1 MRLALSPIDTW
12 FFRDGT
18 PFNMGASPQTG
29 VIGVFPPYPPTV
41 AGAIRAAVALR
52 NGWDGRARWSSEIEA
67 VLGDGPDDLGSLRIT
82 GPFVL
87 KRGSPVFPVPRHVMG
102 RVDDEGRWLPVAMLR
117 PGAASMPSDLGPS
130 VRLPDVAAGRT
141 DTAPLVPG
149 TRRWVALAGLERILR
164 GELPDG
170 EQLLG
175 EADLWAAE
183 PRVGIARESTSRTVA
198 EGALYSTRHV
208 RLRPSVSI
216 GVEVDGV
223 PTSWRSPAGSVFPFG
238 GESRLAACEAWDAE
252 VKLDVPADESDTV
265 VLVALTPVLLERDVL
280 SGKGDLPI
288 GGMRIVSACMDR
300 PLRIGRWDSLRRAPL
315 TMKNAVAPGSTLFCK
330 VDRPDTV
337 GKRARVACCA
347 SAL

>member
-1 MRLALSPIDTW
+1 
-12 FFRDGT
+12 
-18 PFNMGASPQTG
+18 
-29 VIGVFPPYPPTV
+29 
-41 AGAIRAAVALR
+41 
-52 NGWDGRARWSSEIEA
+52 
-67 VLGDGPDDLGSLRIT
+67 
-82 GPFVL
+82 
-87 KRGSPVFPVPRHVMG
+87 MG

-117 PGAASMPSDLGPS
+117 PGAASMASDLGPS
-130 VRLPDVAAGRT
+130 VRFPELAEGRI
-141 DTAPLVPG
+141 DTATLVPG

-164 GELPDG
+164 GELPGG

-183 PRVGIARESTSRTVA
+183 PRVGIARESSSRTVA

-238 GESRLAACEAWDAE
+238 GESRLAACEGWDAE
-252 VKLDVPADESDTV
+252 VKLDVPVGESGTV

-280 SGKGDLPI
+280 SGKVDLPI
-288 GGMRIVSACMDR
+288 GGVRIVSACMDR
-300 PLRIGRWDSLRRAPL
+300 PLRIGGWDSLRRAPL

-330 VDRPDTV
+330 VDRADTV
-337 GKRARVACCA
+337 GETSTGGLLRIGAMTTAGFGLCA
-347 SAL
+347 IGSAPAWEKTT